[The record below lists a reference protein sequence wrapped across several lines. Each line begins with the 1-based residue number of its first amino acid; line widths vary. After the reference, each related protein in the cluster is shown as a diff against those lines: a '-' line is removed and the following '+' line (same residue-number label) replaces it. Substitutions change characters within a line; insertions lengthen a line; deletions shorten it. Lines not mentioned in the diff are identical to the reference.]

1 MSNFVTKKNRTASW
15 SSDLLKS
22 SKLIGRSGQTLRE
35 QLRQAMLEQKAGVA
49 ISDESVPLVVEKEV
63 EELPSMPEIV
73 YANDGEKNDQ
83 PVVVVG
89 SALKQNGVGL
99 PLVKRKRKKKQST
112 IPSIARKRYKKRKGM
127 DSDSSFDSS
136 DSENDD
142 AEEEEEEAPRTVA
155 EPLEEDVEQGP
166 THIEA
171 VTEATKSIVVDV
183 VRREEE
189 EFDDIKTQLLKSNR
203 EGDLAEDVA
212 KPFYVNVDRKPEIQA
227 ARLKLPVC
235 GEEQVIMEAIRNN
248 TVVIICGE
256 TGSGK
261 TTQVPQFLY
270 EAGWSHPDS
279 GKFDRI

>member
-1 MSNFVTKKNRTASW
+1 M
-15 SSDLLKS
+15 
-22 SKLIGRSGQTLRE
+22 IGRSGQTLRE

-63 EELPSMPEIV
+63 EELPPMPEIV
-73 YANDGEKNDQ
+73 YADDAEKNDQ
-83 PVVVVG
+83 PVIG

-112 IPSIARKRYKKRKGM
+112 IPSIAKKRYKKRKGM

-142 AEEEEEEAPRTVA
+142 DHDEEEEAPRTVA
-155 EPLEEDVEQGP
+155 EPLEETDEQGP

-279 GKFDRI
+279 GKCDKHGLKSIMKLNQ

>member
-1 MSNFVTKKNRTASW
+1 M
-15 SSDLLKS
+15 KS

-49 ISDESVPLVVEKEV
+49 ITDESVPLLVEKDID
-63 EELPSMPEIV
+63 ELPPMPEIV
-73 YANDGEKNDQ
+73 YADDADSNDQ
-83 PVVVVG
+83 PVVG

-112 IPSIARKRYKKRKGM
+112 IPAIAKKRYKKRKGM

-136 DSENDD
+136 DSENDND
-142 AEEEEEEAPRTVA
+142 DEEDEAPRTIA
-155 EPLEEDVEQGP
+155 EPLEEEPEQGP

-171 VTEATKSIVVDV
+171 VTEATKTIVVDV

-212 KPFYVNVDRKPEIQA
+212 KPFYVSVNRKPEIQA

-279 GKFDRI
+279 GKIFTQKVHMEK